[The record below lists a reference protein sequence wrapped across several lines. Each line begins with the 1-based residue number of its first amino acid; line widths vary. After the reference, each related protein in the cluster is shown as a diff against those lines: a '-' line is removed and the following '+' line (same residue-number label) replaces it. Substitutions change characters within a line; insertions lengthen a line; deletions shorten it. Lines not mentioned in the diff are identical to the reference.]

1 MELINL
7 RKYNIMVN
15 KEEIAVKA
23 DNIKLVHQGEYLSY
37 YEIGYSDEQGHRKT
51 YEMVSKRGSK
61 FNHSKELTLDT
72 IGKDD
77 IAIVLIV
84 LNKEHSKMLLVKEFR
99 MGVNQYVY
107 GQVTG
112 FIDEGETDEQA
123 AARELK
129 EETGLDL
136 VKIIDKLPGTFTC
149 APIADDKTVLI
160 VCEAEGEICES
171 DNVNE
176 EIHPVWCDK
185 AEAKKLL
192 ADTKIAF
199 AARTQAIA
207 YMWTL
212 GADF

>member
-1 MELINL
+1 M
-7 RKYNIMVN
+7 
-15 KEEIAVKA
+15 KA
-23 DNIKLVHQGEYLSY
+23 DDIKLIHQGEYLSY
-37 YEIGYSDEQGHRKT
+37 YEIVYFVESGHHKS
-51 YEMVSKRGSK
+51 YEMVSKNVSN
-61 FNHSKELTLDT
+61 FNNSDALSLET

-84 LNKEHSKMLLVKEFR
+84 LNPDHSKMLLLKEFR

-136 VKIIDKLPGTFTC
+136 VRIIDKLPGTFTC
-149 APIADDKTVLI
+149 APVADDKTI
-160 VCEAEGEICES
+160 MFVCEAEGNIIES

-176 EIHPVWCDK
+176 EIHPFWVDK
-185 AEAKKLL
+185 ADVKKLL
-192 ADTKIAF
+192 FDEKITF

-212 GADF
+212 GVNF

>member
-1 MELINL
+1 M
-7 RKYNIMVN
+7 
-15 KEEIAVKA
+15 KA
-23 DNIKLVHQGEYLSY
+23 DDIKLIHQVEYLSY
-37 YEIGYSDEQGHRKT
+37 YEIDYSDESGHHKT
-51 YEMVSKRGSK
+51 YEIVSKKGSK
-61 FNHSKELTLDT
+61 FNNSDALSLET

-84 LNKEHSKMLLVKEFR
+84 LNPDHSKMLLLKEFR

-136 VKIIDKLPGTFTC
+136 VRIIDKLPGTFTC
-149 APIADDKTVLI
+149 APVADDKTI
-160 VCEAEGEICES
+160 MFVCEAEGNIIES

-176 EIHPVWCDK
+176 EIHPFWVDK
-185 AEAKKLL
+185 ADVKKLL
-192 ADTKIAF
+192 FDEKITF

-212 GADF
+212 GVNF

>member
-1 MELINL
+1 M
-7 RKYNIMVN
+7 
-15 KEEIAVKA
+15 KA
-23 DNIKLVHQGEYLSY
+23 DDIKLIHQGEYLSY
-37 YEIGYSDEQGHRKT
+37 YEIDYSDESGHHKT
-51 YEMVSKRGSK
+51 YEMVSKKGSK
-61 FNHSKELTLDT
+61 FNNSDALSLET

-84 LNKEHSKMLLVKEFR
+84 LNPDHSKMLLLKEFR
-99 MGVNQYVY
+99 MGVNRYVY

-136 VKIIDKLPGTFTC
+136 VRIIDKLPGTFTC
-149 APIADDKTVLI
+149 APVADDKTI
-160 VCEAEGEICES
+160 MFVCEAEGNIIES

-176 EIHPVWCDK
+176 EIHPFWVDK
-185 AEAKKLL
+185 ADVKKLL
-192 ADTKIAF
+192 FDEKITF

-212 GADF
+212 GVNF

>member
-1 MELINL
+1 M
-7 RKYNIMVN
+7 
-15 KEEIAVKA
+15 KA
-23 DNIKLVHQGEYLSY
+23 DDIKLIHQGEYLSY
-37 YEIGYSDEQGHRKT
+37 YEIDYSDESGHHKT
-51 YEMVSKRGSK
+51 YEMVSKKGSK
-61 FNHSKELTLDT
+61 FNNSDALSLET

-84 LNKEHSKMLLVKEFR
+84 LNPDHSKMLLLKEFR

-136 VKIIDKLPGTFTC
+136 VRIIDKLPGTFTS
-149 APIADDKTVLI
+149 APVADDKTI
-160 VCEAEGEICES
+160 MFVCEAEGNIIES

-176 EIHPVWCDK
+176 EIHPFWVDK
-185 AEAKKLL
+185 ADVKKLL
-192 ADTKIAF
+192 FDEKINF
-199 AARTQAIA
+199 AERTQSIA

-212 GADF
+212 GVNF